1 MRGGLA
7 FFLCLAAVAGEELP
21 LGRVLDRV
29 VALGDASQSYALY
42 LPSHYT
48 PNHTWPV
55 LYCLDPGAHGRAP
68 VERFSQAAE
77 KAGIIVVG
85 SNNSQNGPIGPV
97 KEALKWMLADTHE
110 RLAIDDSRTYA
121 AGFSGGARLALAW
134 ASNGAI
140 AGVIACSAGFGGHV
154 PKDIPFRLYASTGF
168 DDFNYDEIYKTSL
181 ELAQRGV
188 AHRFVE
194 FNGTHQ
200 WLPENLTSEALEF
213 IQGRGEPRA
222 AQPSKEQERLAARYD
237 TLAAIAR
244 SADGRST
251 IEKLRKEA
259 VMASDSPERR
269 IARRVIAVTYV
280 TQVETSRELMRDHQ
294 YKEAAELYENAVVV
308 EPDNG
313 GAWFALALAQAGN
326 GNTRRALE
334 ALESAAAHGYRNVDR
349 METEPLLNAVRGD
362 ARYKAALLKMKEAP
376 LPGVLEHK

>member
-1 MRGGLA
+1 MA
-7 FFLCLAAVAGEELP
+7 VWLCMVGIGAEELP
-21 LGRVLDRV
+21 RGRVLDRV
-29 VALGDASQSYALY
+29 VARGDASQSYALY
-42 LPSHYT
+42 LPSNYT

-97 KEALKWMLADTHE
+97 KEALQWMLADTHE
-110 RLAIDDSRTYA
+110 RLAIDDARIYA

-140 AGVIACSAGFGGHV
+140 AGVIACGAGFGGHV
-154 PKDIPFRLYASTGF
+154 PKDIPFRLYASTGV
-168 DDFNYDEIYKTSL
+168 DDFNYDELYKMSV

-188 AHRFVE
+188 PHRFVE
-194 FNGTHQ
+194 FNGTHE
-200 WLPENLTSEALEF
+200 WLPENLTSDALEF

-222 AQPSKEQERLAARYD
+222 AQPSTGQERLAARFD

-280 TQVETSRELMRDHQ
+280 TQVETGRELMRNHQ
-294 YKEAAELYENAVVV
+294 YRDAAELYENAVVV

-313 GAWFALALAQAGN
+313 GAWFALALAQAGA

-334 ALESAAAHGYRNVDR
+334 ALEAAESHGFHNTDR
-349 METEPLLNAVRGD
+349 MEAEPLLNAVRSD
-362 ARYKAALLKMKEAP
+362 ARYQAVLLKMKNAP